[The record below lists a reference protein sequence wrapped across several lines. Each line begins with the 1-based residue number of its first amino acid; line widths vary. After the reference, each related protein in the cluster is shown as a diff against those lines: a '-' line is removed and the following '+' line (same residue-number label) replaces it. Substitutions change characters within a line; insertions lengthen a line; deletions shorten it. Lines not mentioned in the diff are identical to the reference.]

1 MIKTGDIM
9 KKFILV
15 IIAVLIVGIINNK
28 SEEVFIPKEA
38 IRFRVIA
45 NSNKEKD
52 QETKMFVRDNIQKYL
67 YEDLKMTNNVIE
79 ARKKVNENMNKY
91 NEIVKSSLDTI
102 NSDETYKVNYGN
114 NYFPEKTYKG
124 VTYKDGYYE
133 SLVVTLGNG
142 MGDNWW
148 CVLFPPLCLLEA
160 EESETEDVEYKFFI
174 KELIDKY
181 F

>member
-1 MIKTGDIM
+1 MMNTGDRM
-9 KKFILV
+9 KKWILV
-15 IIAVLIVGIINNK
+15 IIVFVAVCIINNRN
-28 SEEVFIPKEA
+28 EEVIVPKEA

-45 NSNKEKD
+45 NSNEKKD
-52 QETKMFVRDNIQKYL
+52 QETKVFVRDNIQKHL
-67 YEDLKMTNNVIE
+67 YEDMKTTNNVEE
-79 ARKKVNENMNKY
+79 AREKVNENINEY
-91 NEIVKSSLDTI
+91 NRIVKESLDTI
-102 NSDETYKVNYGN
+102 NSNETYKVNYGN

-124 VTYKDGYYE
+124 ITYPEGYYE

-160 EESETEDVEYKFFI
+160 EESKTEVEYKFFI

>member
-1 MIKTGDIM
+1 MMKTGDRM

-28 SEEVFIPKEA
+28 SEEVIIPKEA

-45 NSNKEKD
+45 NSNNEKD
-52 QETKMFVRDNIQKYL
+52 QETKIFVRDSIQKHL
-67 YEDLKMTNNVIE
+67 YEDLKMSSNVVE

-114 NYFPEKTYKG
+114 NYFPEKKYKG
-124 VTYKDGYYE
+124 VTYKEGYYE

-142 MGDNWW
+142 NGDNWW

-160 EESETEDVEYKFFI
+160 EESEKETVEYKFFI